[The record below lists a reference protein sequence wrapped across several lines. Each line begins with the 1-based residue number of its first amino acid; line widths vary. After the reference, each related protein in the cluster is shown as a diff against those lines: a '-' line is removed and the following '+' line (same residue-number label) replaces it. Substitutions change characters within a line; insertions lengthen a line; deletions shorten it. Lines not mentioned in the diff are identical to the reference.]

1 MKRTANYFG
10 GALIAL
16 LVLFSWTA
24 RINAQDNN
32 TIYACYQRNSGELR
46 KVNSPADCRNS
57 EIAVAWNIQGP
68 PGPIGPAGPTG
79 PRGAAGPVGPVGP
92 QGATGAV
99 GPAGPQGATGAVG
112 PAGPQGTTGPVGP
125 AGPQGDPGL
134 QGPRGFVGPQGPQG
148 PQGPAGPEGGPRAF
162 AIVLPEGHGG
172 QTQLDTTR
180 NLRGFSS
187 VYHETTGQ
195 YCVIPTVESGLNPLF
210 HVLMVSPGSVAGGGG
225 GAFIRV
231 VSLCGADAIGWRVEV
246 RDANN
251 QSSDFIPFSMMVP

>member
-10 GALIAL
+10 CALIAL

-46 KVNSPADCRNS
+46 KVNSPVDCRNS
-57 EIAVAWNIQGP
+57 EVAVAWNIQGP
-68 PGPIGPAGPTG
+68 PGPIGPTGPAG
-79 PRGAAGPVGPVGP
+79 PRGATGP
-92 QGATGAV
+92 V
-99 GPAGPQGATGAVG
+99 GPAGPQGATGPVG

-134 QGPRGFVGPQGPQG
+134 QGPRGFVGPQGPH
-148 PQGPAGPEGGPRAF
+148 GPAGPEGGPRAF

-187 VYHETTGQ
+187 VNHETTGQ